1 MMKENGP
8 QINGPGSERK
18 MTPEEFYK
26 EIGADYQTALSR
38 MMGNQGLLA
47 RMLKKFENDRN
58 YEALEKAVENEDY
71 GGVFAAAHTLKGVAG
86 NLELTPLYETC
97 TRLSDAT
104 RGGKKDGDVQGL
116 FLAVREAYRNVMEN
130 VKKLA

>member
-1 MMKENGP
+1 
-8 QINGPGSERK
+8 
-18 MTPEEFYK
+18 MTPEEFYE

-71 GGVFAAAHTLKGVAG
+71 GGVFTAAHTLKGVAG

-116 FLAVREAYRNVMEN
+116 FPAVREAYRNVMEN

>member
-1 MMKENGP
+1 
-8 QINGPGSERK
+8 

-71 GGVFAAAHTLKGVAG
+71 GGVFAAAHTLKGVTG
-86 NLELTPLYETC
+86 NLSFNRLYEKVSEVVEPL
-97 TRLSDAT
+97 RREDLEEA
-104 RGGKKDGDVQGL
+104 GKKLPALTDAYEELIRVL
-116 FLAVREAYRNVMEN
+116 EEWEA
-130 VKKLA
+130 

>member
-1 MMKENGP
+1 
-8 QINGPGSERK
+8 

-71 GGVFAAAHTLKGVAG
+71 GGVFAAAHTLKGVTG
-86 NLELTPLYETC
+86 NLSFNRLYE
-97 TRLSDAT
+97 RVSEVVEPLRREDLEEA
-104 RGGKKDGDVQGL
+104 GKKLPALTDAYEELIRVL
-116 FLAVREAYRNVMEN
+116 EEWEA
-130 VKKLA
+130 

>member
-1 MMKENGP
+1 
-8 QINGPGSERK
+8 

-38 MMGNQGLLA
+38 MM
-47 RMLKKFENDRN
+47 
-58 YEALEKAVENEDY
+58 
-71 GGVFAAAHTLKGVAG
+71 G

>member
-1 MMKENGP
+1 
-8 QINGPGSERK
+8 

-58 YEALEKAVENEDY
+58 YEALEKSH
-71 GGVFAAAHTLKGVAG
+71 GRKMTMKGS
-86 NLELTPLYETC
+86 LPPPI
-97 TRLSDAT
+97 R
-104 RGGKKDGDVQGL
+104 
-116 FLAVREAYRNVMEN
+116 
-130 VKKLA
+130 

>member
-1 MMKENGP
+1 
-8 QINGPGSERK
+8 
-18 MTPEEFYK
+18 MT
-26 EIGADYQTALSR
+26 GTMR
-38 MMGNQGLLA
+38 
-47 RMLKKFENDRN
+47 RWKKLWKTRIE
-58 YEALEKAVENEDY
+58 
-71 GGVFAAAHTLKGVAG
+71 GIFAAAHTLKGVAG

-130 VKKLA
+130 LKKLA

>member
-1 MMKENGP
+1 
-8 QINGPGSERK
+8 

-71 GGVFAAAHTLKGVAG
+71 GGGFNAADTVKGVAG
-86 NLELTPLYETC
+86 RQWCAPPL
-97 TRLSDAT
+97 
-104 RGGKKDGDVQGL
+104 
-116 FLAVREAYRNVMEN
+116 
-130 VKKLA
+130 

>member
-1 MMKENGP
+1 
-8 QINGPGSERK
+8 

-71 GGVFAAAHTLKGVAG
+71 GGVFTAAHTLKGVAG

-104 RGGKKDGDVQGL
+104 SGGKKDGDVQGL

>member
-1 MMKENGP
+1 
-8 QINGPGSERK
+8 

-58 YEALEKAVENEDY
+58 YEALEKAMEENDY
-71 GGVFAAAHTLKGVAG
+71 EGIFAAAHTLKGVAG
-86 NLELTPLYETC
+86 
-97 TRLSDAT
+97 
-104 RGGKKDGDVQGL
+104 KKTAMCRAFFSRYGRHIG
-116 FLAVREAYRNVMEN
+116 M
-130 VKKLA
+130 

>member
-58 YEALEKAVENEDY
+58 YEALEKAMEENDY
-71 GGVFAAAHTLKGVAG
+71 EGIFAA
-86 NLELTPLYETC
+86 PI
-97 TRLSDAT
+97 R
-104 RGGKKDGDVQGL
+104 
-116 FLAVREAYRNVMEN
+116 
-130 VKKLA
+130 

>member
-1 MMKENGP
+1 
-8 QINGPGSERK
+8 

-58 YEALEKAVENEDY
+58 YGALEKAVENEDY
-71 GGVFAAAHTLKGVAG
+71 GGVFTAAHTLKGVAG

-130 VKKLA
+130 MKKLA